1 MKRSDILKR
10 CLERGIAEPTEI
22 DAAYHVFYRYLLSA
36 LREGSAVGVPGFGV
50 FATRTAGVKAARRI
64 PIFELDPSLSE
75 RLNERFRGMSCI
87 VTGTFRELAVP
98 GGRLYKGPPVPRDEV
113 IERESKKRLFDA
125 FHGVTQREFSQAALA
140 AQRSQQPQEEHTMPR
155 LNLKDDEFE
164 TDSGPGENEK
174 GGAPPTLRE
183 VGGGGGGVSPILW
196 VIVGLIVVAVA
207 VFALNYFKVI
217 HLWGKKAATT
227 ELSESLPEPEGQTEE
242 GAAMTEQ
249 PSEEAAVAPTTT
261 APGFASAPAVTPPSG
276 SKPAKP
282 SKPAPAV
289 SMPPSG
295 TGSYTVQVSSWMSRG
310 KADEEAGKLS
320 GAGMSAFVEEGAV
333 DGTTWY
339 RVRVGRYDS
348 QSAAKEAAAQL
359 QKMSETEVFVAKVGK

>member
-1 MKRSDILKR
+1 
-10 CLERGIAEPTEI
+10 
-22 DAAYHVFYRYLLSA
+22 
-36 LREGSAVGVPGFGV
+36 
-50 FATRTAGVKAARRI
+50 
-64 PIFELDPSLSE
+64 
-75 RLNERFRGMSCI
+75 
-87 VTGTFRELAVP
+87 
-98 GGRLYKGPPVPRDEV
+98 
-113 IERESKKRLFDA
+113 
-125 FHGVTQREFSQAALA
+125 
-140 AQRSQQPQEEHTMPR
+140 MPR